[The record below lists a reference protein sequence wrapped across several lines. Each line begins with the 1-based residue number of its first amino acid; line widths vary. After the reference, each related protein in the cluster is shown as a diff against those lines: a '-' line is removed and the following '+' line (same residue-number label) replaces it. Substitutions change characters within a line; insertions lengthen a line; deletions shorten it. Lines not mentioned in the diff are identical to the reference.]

1 MRPTSAPPAGT
12 AASRWPSSTRP
23 TARAWRSGRSPRRPT
38 GGWLAPGAIAVIE
51 ERKGTGV
58 ALPAGFE
65 ALDQRTWGD
74 TQALFARFTGG
85 QG

>member
-1 MRPTSAPPAGT
+1 MPPTWAPPAGT
-12 AASRWPSSTRP
+12 AASRSPSSIRP
-23 TARAWRSGRSPRRPT
+23 TARAWPSGRSPRRRQ

-65 ALDQRTWGD
+65 ALDRRTWGD
-74 TQALFARFTGG
+74 TQVLFARFAGG
-85 QG
+85 EA